1 MLGSLVPLAN
11 LFSASFLLHMEF
23 HLHFDYKII
32 FVVYL
37 LLYEGN
43 GMDEDELN

>member
-23 HLHFDYKII
+23 HLHFDYKTIL
-32 FVVYL
+32 VVFFYCMK
-37 LLYEGN
+37 
-43 GMDEDELN
+43 GMVDGDELN